1 MFLTWPLGEFLR
13 KSYLPSAVV
22 TLRRGAEGYESVK
35 EGLLETPAF
44 QGMLLADADHGSP
57 RGPFFP

>member
-13 KSYLPSAVV
+13 KSYLPRAVV
-22 TLRRGAEGYESVK
+22 TLRRGTKGFESVK
-35 EGLLETPAF
+35 EGPLETPTF
-44 QGMLLADADHGSP
+44 QGTPLTDADHGSP